1 MSNATAATQPTLMKR
16 FQVFRTADV
25 SGVSGTGLIAEGCEM
40 SNGRVLMQWLTP
52 YQSVSFFD
60 NIKSLETIHGHGG
73 NTQVK
78 WVDP

>member
-1 MSNATAATQPTLMKR
+1 MSESEKTKSRR
-16 FQVFRTADV
+16 FNVYRTTDV

-73 NTQVK
+73 NTVVK